1 MTYINKVLALKILIL
16 IFFILSLSFFS
27 YLNYSLN
34 KKIYNNSKNRK
45 IFLINEGDSITKSI
59 NTLKKKN
66 IISSDFR
73 SKIIIYMY
81 RFKP

>member
-1 MTYINKVLALKILIL
+1 MIYINKVLTLKILIL

-45 IFLINEGDSITKSI
+45 IFLKNEGDRTKSI

-66 IISSDFR
+66 IIS
-73 SKIIIYMY
+73 
-81 RFKP
+81 